1 MNAAIAEIQRMLING
16 GFSVGKGGADGL
28 YGPATKSALQ
38 KCIAQATSGKN
49 EGGTLKLTQAQLD
62 KIFPVGASSGRNAK
76 FLGALN
82 DLFEKTNINTVNR
95 IAGFLSQIGV
105 ESAEFRY
112 VRELGN
118 NSYFDKYDTGPI
130 AERLGNTPQK
140 DGDGAKYKGR
150 GLIQITG
157 LANYKACGKALGL
170 DLVNHPELLEQPEY
184 AVASAGWYWNMR
196 NINAACDA
204 DDIVKITK
212 LVNGGTNHL
221 AERTAYYKKAKS
233 VLTS

>member
-1 MNAAIAEIQRMLING
+1 MNSAIAEIQRMLIEG
-16 GFSVGKGGADGL
+16 GFSVGKAGADGI
-28 YGPATKSALQ
+28 YGPSTKSALQ
-38 KCIAQATSGKN
+38 KCIAQANSKS
-49 EGGTLKLTQAQLD
+49 EGGGLKLTQAQLD
-62 KIFPVGASSGRNAK
+62 KIFPVGASAGRNAK
-76 FLGALN
+76 FLKPLN
-82 DLFEKTNINTVNR
+82 DLFESKKINTVNR

-112 VRELGN
+112 VKELGN
-118 NSYFDKYDTGPI
+118 DSYFDKYDTGSI
-130 AERLGNTPQK
+130 ADKLGNTPQK

-150 GLIQITG
+150 GLIQVTG

-184 AVASAGWYWNMR
+184 AVASAGWYWETK

>member
-1 MNAAIAEIQRMLING
+1 MKI
-16 GFSVGKGGADGL
+16 
-28 YGPATKSALQ
+28 
-38 KCIAQATSGKN
+38 
-49 EGGTLKLTQAQLD
+49 TLEQLN
-62 KIFPVGASSGRNAK
+62 KIFPVGAAAGRNAK
-76 FLGALN
+76 YLAPLN
-82 DLFEKTNINTVNR
+82 DLFEKGGLNTVNR

-118 NSYFDKYDTGPI
+118 TAYFDKYDTGPL
-130 AERLGNTPQK
+130 AKRLGNTPEK

-150 GLIQITG
+150 GLIQVTG
-157 LANYKACGKALGL
+157 LANYKACGLYLGL
-170 DLVNHPELLEQPEY
+170 DLVSNPELLEQPKY
-184 AVASAGWYWNMR
+184 AVDSAGWYWKVR

-204 DDIVKITK
+204 DDIVRITK

>member
-1 MNAAIAEIQRMLING
+1 MNSAIAEIQRMLING
-16 GFSVGKGGADGL
+16 GFSVGKSGADGI
-28 YGPATKSALQ
+28 YGPATKSALE
-38 KCIAQATSGKN
+38 KCIQKANSTN
-49 EGGTLKLTQAQLD
+49 GGNTLLTQAQLD
-62 KIFPVGASSGRNAK
+62 KIFPIGAKANRNSK
-76 FLGALN
+76 FLEPLN
-82 DLFEKTNINTVNR
+82 NLFLKTDINTTNR

-105 ESAEFRY
+105 ESAEFKY

-118 NSYFDKYDTGPI
+118 DAYFDKYDTGSL
-130 AERLGNTPQK
+130 AKKLSNTPEK

-157 LANYKACGKALGL
+157 YANYRDCGKALGI
-170 DLVNHPELLEQPEY
+170 DLINHPELLEQPEY
-184 AVASAGWYWNMR
+184 AVLSAGWYWQSR

-221 AERTAYYKKAKS
+221 SERTAYYNKAKS
-233 VLTS
+233 VLNS

>member
-1 MNAAIAEIQRMLING
+1 M
-16 GFSVGKGGADGL
+16 
-28 YGPATKSALQ
+28 
-38 KCIAQATSGKN
+38 
-49 EGGTLKLTQAQLD
+49 KLTLEQLN
-62 KIFPVGASSGRNAK
+62 KIFPVGASAGRNAQY
-76 FLGALN
+76 LDALN
-82 DLFEKTNINTVNR
+82 DLFEKGGVNTVNR

-105 ESAEFRY
+105 ESGEFRY

-118 NSYFDKYDTGPI
+118 NAYFDKYDTGSL
-130 AERLGNTPQK
+130 AKRLGNTPEK

-157 LANYKACGKALGL
+157 LANYKACGKALGI
-170 DLVNHPELLEQPEY
+170 DLVNKPELLEQPKY
-184 AVASAGWYWNMR
+184 AVASAGWYWNAR

-204 DDIVKITK
+204 DDIVRITK

-233 VLTS
+233 VLNS